1 MSIANKLQAARTTF
15 ETLVESLEPKG
26 EGLATRLAKE
36 VSGADGQT
44 YEFDMAGAAP
54 GWARWVGP
62 KAFDGFREMSVSC
75 PFDKQHKSLKLK
87 RKDVV
92 NDKTGT
98 VGQLMSD
105 FMGPHDYLYDK
116 LVMAKFVANPT
127 CIDGG
132 RLFSTAHAFGSGGT
146 WSNKTTDALSFSS
159 FDSARAAGRNLL
171 NEKGEPIGIEYDT
184 LVVNPNEE
192 LEALEI
198 ANASLRATSINTAGT
213 GPGVVGG
220 AAIDNVYK
228 GITEVVVTPRQAS
241 GDWALVDSK
250 RGAPIGLVV
259 WRGPEAVISDDMSGD
274 HRQIFDEFLYSVEA
288 DVNACG
294 LLPYGVYGKSS
305 AS

>member
-220 AAIDNVYK
+220 AAIDTLQ
-228 GITEVVVTPRQAS
+228 GTPRCGHPAS
-241 GDWALVDSK
+241 GLGDWPCRLQARRPHRARRVAWS
-250 RGAPIGLVV
+250 RG
-259 WRGPEAVISDDMSGD
+259 VISDDMSGD